1 MIKQPMSALAGAA
14 ENLEDELRRF
24 ERLAEQIDGTELTS
38 GRNLERVAKQLQEVA
53 DLDDRLT
60 DKVKTLVA
68 AVTEARDRQQR
79 SAQRIHERA
88 LFLQERTSIFQE
100 LLKRYEEI
108 GKEAGALNESLQDF
122 ARRREA
128 QKSGSPNADL
138 VGRLQELQ
146 EQMGR
151 VAGSAEELTRAAE
164 EKEFTDLARQA
175 DSIRQQLLAAKNK
188 MGLLHKG
195 LSAEA

>member
-1 MIKQPMSALAGAA
+1 MTKQPMSALSGAA

-24 ERLAEQIDGTELTS
+24 ERLAEQINETELTS
-38 GRNLERVAKQLQEVA
+38 GKNLEKVAKQLQDVA

-60 DKVKTLVA
+60 EKVKTLVA

-88 LFLQERTSIFQE
+88 LFLQERTTVFQE

-108 GKEAGALNESLQDF
+108 GKEAATLNEWLQDF
-122 ARRREA
+122 AKRREA
-128 QKSGSPNADL
+128 SKGASANAEL

-146 EQMGR
+146 EKMGS
-151 VAGSAEELTRAAE
+151 VATSAEDLTHAAE